1 MCVTPVSDNQGMENN
16 HGLGRLR
23 THGRRGIC
31 GVWKASHLLR
41 IEGGSLI
48 SSLRTLNSSRAVSP
62 KVSASVEPP
71 ARFARD

>member
-1 MCVTPVSDNQGMENN
+1 MENN

-23 THGRRGIC
+23 THGRGGIC
-31 GVWKASHLLR
+31 EASHLLR

-48 SSLRTLNSSRAVSP
+48 SSLRTLNSSRAMSP